1 MYGVHRTTIHRK
13 MQQNGLSVSDMYSE
27 MSDTQ
32 LDALVLEIHRIHLCG
47 YRMLRYHL
55 QGRGHLVQIHRC
67 FPATRIL
74 THLRSCLFSDPCL
87 SDYPAC
93 SLIPACLTILPAAQ
107 PLSACL
113 LLCPRLLIHQPA
125 SPAFDPSPA

>member
-1 MYGVHRTTIHRK
+1 MILY
-13 MQQNGLSVSDMYSE
+13 LSWS
-27 MSDTQ
+27 
-32 LDALVLEIHRIHLCG
+32 APGFPIHLPST
-47 YRMLRYHL
+47 LISPNELNHL
-55 QGRGHLVQIHRC
+55 HLCSPYISPLLPNIPCQIVYCVSQC

-93 SLIPACLTILPAAQ
+93 SLIPAFLTILPAAQ
-107 PLSACL
+107 PPSACL
-113 LLCPRLLIHQPA
+113 LLFPRLLIHQPA